1 MTRMG
6 TRQKDHGSTGA
17 RLAVAPPRSAWVSA
31 WTVAVCMAG
40 TSSGFQVYHALKW
53 GRQPWG
59 AAYPEGI
66 APLVVSLAILQV
78 ISKWRGVP
86 EWCRWGAYAVLVGAM
101 YMSASATGAV
111 VAPIS
116 PPHMSLLFG
125 LLMDGA
131 AIIAFHFIL
140 NAPRAADVQAAAEEA
155 AADRAQ
161 ADDRARL
168 QAEADRAQA
177 ARAEDAARAQEE
189 LNAARAD
196 AQAIDAARAE
206 AERHG
211 AAAGA
216 EAQRLAVLLRAGDEA
231 VAGVRAELEAAASA
245 VRESAEARAAAEK
258 RAASAEARAARATRK
273 EEGGARAGTARK
285 DAGARAQDRAPSDE
299 AEAEAD
305 VDARTK
311 ALGILE
317 KNPGISAAQLGV
329 DAGMSKRWGQDHKAE
344 FVAML
349 AELGEEA
356 PEPAAGPED
365 AQQ

>member
-1 MTRMG
+1 MSRMG
-6 TRQKDHGSTGA
+6 THQKDQGTK
-17 RLAVAPPRSAWVSA
+17 LAVAPPRSAWISA

-125 LLMDGA
+125 FLMDGA

-155 AADRAQ
+155 AADRAR

-168 QAEADRAQA
+168 QDELTSAQA
-177 ARAEDAARAQEE
+177 ARSEDASRAQQD
-189 LNAARAD
+189 LATARAD
-196 AQAIDAARAE
+196 ARAALDARARAE
-206 AERHG
+206 R
-211 AAAGA
+211 AAASA
-216 EAQRLAVLLRAGDEA
+216 ATETERLGRLIRAGDE
-231 VAGVRAELEAAASA
+231 VAARMRAELEDVGRSLEDATE
-245 VRESAEARAAAEK
+245 RRAKAEK
-258 RAASAEARAARATRK
+258 RAADLEARTARAARKSAREDSTR
-273 EEGGARAGTARK
+273 GAPGARAPKDGPGT
-285 DAGARAQDRAPSDE
+285 
-299 AEAEAD
+299 EAD

-311 ALGILE
+311 ALQILE
-317 KNPGISAAQLGV
+317 ENPGISSARLGR
-329 DAGMSKRWGQDHKAE
+329 DCGMSSRWGQEHRAE
-344 FVAML
+344 LEDML
-349 AELGEEA
+349 AAFSGTGTGESA
-356 PEPAAGPED
+356 
-365 AQQ
+365 